1 MNREKLLLSIVVT
14 KKVKIYELD
23 KDTIPYSGI
32 YIIPKKDKTL
42 KEAKEIL
49 ESKEFFEYVKNVGI
63 NASGESIRI
72 TSSDI
77 NNYMF

>member
-1 MNREKLLLSIVVT
+1 MNKEKLLISIVIT
-14 KKVKIYELD
+14 KMVKTYKLN

-42 KEAKEIL
+42 EDAKEIL
-49 ESKEFFEYVKNVGI
+49 ESKEFFEYVKSIGI
-63 NASGESIRI
+63 NASGDSMRI